1 MLSDFNDLPRD
12 KHVLSLDWH
21 MVYNEIVGQG
31 VLHCLAINLCI
42 SYRLH
47 HM

>member
-21 MVYNEIVGQG
+21 MAYNQNRLSG
-31 VLHCLAINLCI
+31 CLALSGYKDMYFLQIA
-42 SYRLH
+42 S
-47 HM
+47 